1 VPADELRQRV
11 SGEVTYEQIADL
23 AREFQVS
30 PMVIEHQLENHRI
43 ARIIDL

>member
-1 VPADELRQRV
+1 VPSDELRQRV
-11 SGEVTYEQIADL
+11 AAQVTYEQVADL

-30 PMVIEHQLENHRI
+30 AMVIEHQLENHRI